1 MTVYME
7 CDRECYDC
15 RNRECPYLPLIME
28 AELIMEEI
36 KSNSSKT
43 EAVK

>member
-15 RNRECPYLPLIME
+15 ENRECPYLPLSVE
-28 AELIMEEI
+28 AELITRVI
-36 KSNSSKT
+36 KEGNK
-43 EAVK
+43 